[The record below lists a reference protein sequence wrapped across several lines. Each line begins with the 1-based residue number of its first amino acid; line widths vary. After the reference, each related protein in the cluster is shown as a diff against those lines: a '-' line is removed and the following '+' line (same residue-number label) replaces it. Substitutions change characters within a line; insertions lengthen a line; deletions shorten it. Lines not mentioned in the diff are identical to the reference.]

1 MFEVLLS
8 KKAIKQLA
16 DIPALDRKR
25 IGEFLSALMAYPEI
39 RHLGTKKLQ
48 DQPSYRG
55 RVGNYRVIF
64 EVYGGTRRILVTR
77 IMNRKDVYR

>member
-8 KKAIKQLA
+8 KKVMKQLA
-16 DIPALDRKR
+16 DVAISDRKR
-25 IGEFLSALMAYPEI
+25 IGDFLTALEAYPEI
-39 RHLGTKKLQ
+39 HHLGTKKLQ

-64 EVYGGTRRILVTR
+64 EVDGINRKILVTR
-77 IMNRKDVYR
+77 VMDRKDVYR